1 MASGL
6 LVPVAMILLALS
18 LAAAASNVPELPK
31 DVPASATFFDVQLL
45 EKPAG
50 QMAAWSA
57 PDGKLHVFYPVNARG
72 RGPKTYSTLS
82 LDAAGVPTA
91 EEIEGNDYMKDP
103 VHESFTLAGGT
114 ASWRNKAEEGS
125 RKLGDPA
132 FYVSMFGSP
141 LEGAL
146 LADAALKS
154 GGMLRLLPEGEV

>member
-6 LVPVAMILLALS
+6 LVPVGMILLALS

-31 DVPASATFFDVQLL
+31 DVPASATFYDIQLL

-57 PDGKLHVFYPVNARG
+57 PDGKLHVFYQFNDRG

-82 LDAAGVPTA
+82 LDPRGVPTSM
-91 EEIEGNDYMKDP
+91 EIEGNDYMKDP
-103 VHESFTLAGGT
+103 VHESFTLSGGT
-114 ASWRNKAEEGS
+114 APWKNKAEQGS

-132 FYVSMFGSP
+132 SDV
-141 LEGAL
+141 L
-146 LADAALKS
+146 
-154 GGMLRLLPEGEV
+154 MLRRP